1 MFSSPSQQ
9 PGQHRAAQVPHTGE
23 GGAQVNVV
31 GEHHIAALGLTRK
44 DLLRS
49 QVSLDCANQTKAKLL
64 GVFLAKI
71 TGVSVITG
79 EGIIA
84 HGMVYVIEGKS
95 CLVSMVTLRDL
106 GCVQEEFPEIGRFS
120 WAVAA
125 LRAMTS
131 TGHHGADG
139 GSHGG
144 EVVRQP
150 PGDCDPDSPLPCSC
164 PRRQFTDSPDMLPI
178 PATESNRKALED

>member
-1 MFSSPSQQ
+1 M
-9 PGQHRAAQVPHTGE
+9 
-23 GGAQVNVV
+23 
-31 GEHHIAALGLTRK
+31 
-44 DLLRS
+44 
-49 QVSLDCANQTKAKLL
+49 
-64 GVFLAKI
+64 
-71 TGVSVITG
+71 ITG

-84 HGMVYVIEGKS
+84 HGMVYVIEGES
-95 CLVSMVTLRDL
+95 CLMSMVTLRDL
-106 GCVQEEFPEIGRFS
+106 GCVQEEFPEVGRFS

-144 EVVRQP
+144 EVIRQP

-164 PRRQFTDSPDMLPI
+164 PRRQFTDSTDMHSI
-178 PATESNRKALED
+178 PATASNRKGLHQGKIIRRRPSSGSAICCPTATRTAWCSQLTSSTSPRRRSSS

>member
-1 MFSSPSQQ
+1 MAPC
-9 PGQHRAAQVPHTGE
+9 
-23 GGAQVNVV
+23 VV

-64 GVFLAKI
+64 GLFLSKI
-71 TGVSVITG
+71 SGVSVITG
-79 EGIIA
+79 EGKIA

-106 GCVQEEFPEIGRFS
+106 GCVQEEFPEIVRFS

-144 EVVRQP
+144 EV
-150 PGDCDPDSPLPCSC
+150 CDPDSPLSCSC

-178 PATESNRKALED
+178 PATASNRKALED